1 MRNIQRKYIA
11 KAWDG
16 TDRLNEN
23 NTGGLAVWDIP
34 SSVHNAFNPVIF
46 TRTRYMHL
54 VDVYVPE
61 QKQKPNYVSINSSDI
76 SIEFMYA
83 TKSPLYLTLTTDR
96 GVLNVMV
103 YSDSTVWRL
112 SNLCSRIDSVDAI
125 GLTLDGKSEA
135 PVKDASY
142 IYLRPDAEYED
153 ENFICD
159 GKDRILF
166 KSLDVETATL
176 RITHGTE
183 SVTLSAE
190 SYGGIIK
197 FDVSQVLRSWF
208 CDFISPFPEGVS
220 LMKDEALYCD
230 YRTTDIGGETLQFLA
245 VNAVAQIGETADR
258 SDDGGKVLTRL
269 PALKWYDGYPL
280 DYSVLS
286 TETPTETA
294 NGIAPVQ
301 SITRVLVSS
310 ENEVILLDT
319 DAETPVLTDNVV
331 EIDLM
336 SPMDIR
342 VIRHCIPPKPFYVRW
357 INDLGGVD
365 YFMFARQQKLQP
377 SVKSVS
383 TFAPSVSDT
392 LNART
397 NLRAY
402 AISTDNTVTVGCSCT
417 PAEHSALVR
426 MPMSPLIEWYN
437 QDTGR
442 WIRLS
447 VSKYD
452 GSYWS
457 KQETKSFEVTF
468 SLPTIN
474 TQY

>member
-286 TETPTETA
+286 TETPTET
-294 NGIAPVQ
+294 Q
-301 SITRVLVSS
+301 YKVSP
-310 ENEVILLDT
+310 ECL
-319 DAETPVLTDNVV
+319 
-331 EIDLM
+331 
-336 SPMDIR
+336 
-342 VIRHCIPPKPFYVRW
+342 
-357 INDLGGVD
+357 
-365 YFMFARQQKLQP
+365 
-377 SVKSVS
+377 
-383 TFAPSVSDT
+383 
-392 LNART
+392 
-397 NLRAY
+397 
-402 AISTDNTVTVGCSCT
+402 
-417 PAEHSALVR
+417 
-426 MPMSPLIEWYN
+426 
-437 QDTGR
+437 
-442 WIRLS
+442 
-447 VSKYD
+447 
-452 GSYWS
+452 
-457 KQETKSFEVTF
+457 
-468 SLPTIN
+468 
-474 TQY
+474 

>member
-1 MRNIQRKYIA
+1 MRNIQRKDIA

-54 VDVYVPE
+54 VAVYVPE

-125 GLTLDGKSEA
+125 GLTLESKSDA
-135 PVKDASY
+135 PVKDTSY
-142 IYLRPDAEYED
+142 IYLLPGAEYED
-153 ENFICD
+153 ENYICD
-159 GKDRILF
+159 GKDRILY

-190 SYGGIIK
+190 SYGGVIK
-197 FDVSQVLRSWF
+197 FDVSQILRSWF
-208 CDFISPFPEGVS
+208 NGSFSDFPEGTA

-258 SDDGGKVLTRL
+258 SDDGGCVLTRFESL
-269 PALKWYDGYPL
+269 RQYPGYQL
-280 DYSVLS
+280 DYALLATSEDV
-286 TETPTETA
+286 ETA
-294 NGIAPVQ
+294 MGTATAGAVW
-301 SITRVLVSS
+301 RVLVSGAGHLLQDGDGVNIQ
-310 ENEVILLDT
+310 NEESRNITLAVKFNKRIFYLCVP
-319 DAETPVLTDNVV
+319 E
-331 EIDLM
+331 
-336 SPMDIR
+336 R
-342 VIRHCIPPKPFYVRW
+342 PFYVRW
-357 INDLGGVD
+357 LNMLGGVD
-365 YFMFARQQKLQP
+365 YFMFSRQQKISP
-377 SVKSVS
+377 SVKSSS
-383 TFAPSVSDT
+383 TYAPFIENPETADSNIKPYT
-392 LNART
+392 LT
-397 NLRAY
+397 
-402 AISTDNTVTVGCSCT
+402 TENTVTVG
-417 PAEHSALVR
+417 AEGLSSSDFLAISE
-426 MPMSPLIEWYN
+426 MPFSPLIEWWSEKLS
-437 QDTGR
+437 R
-442 WIRLS
+442 WVRLS
-447 VSKYD
+447 VSKFD
-452 GSYWS
+452 GTHYTRP
-457 KQETKSFEVTF
+457 ETKSVEISFT
-468 SLPTIN
+468 LPDIN
-474 TQY
+474 TQF